1 MIYDMIEHTDGRFLP
16 IYGSEIVTMRDGRY
30 ARLLSLNQPPL
41 EEYALV
47 YLDTGEV
54 EFIGGLDIVSP
65 PLENEQTE
73 EE

>member
-1 MIYDMIEHTDGRFLP
+1 MIVDMIEHTDGRFLP

-30 ARLLSLNQPPL
+30 ARLLTLS
-41 EEYALV
+41 EKEYALE

-54 EFIGGLDIVSP
+54 EFIGDLDIVSP